1 MENTF
6 SVKMIFHFYHSVV
19 KAELKRRGFPKEVAK
34 KIEEEHGKIVE
45 LLHCHEQEHREVC
58 GGELR
63 DIP

>member
-34 KIEEEHGKIVE
+34 KIEKEHGKIVARARI
-45 LLHCHEQEHREVC
+45 LVSQSF
-58 GGELR
+58 
-63 DIP
+63 